1 MTIPLSEILERH
13 PGAGRDA
20 LIPILQQ
27 IQEQEGYLSRA
38 SMRAVAK
45 HLHVSASKVYGVASF
60 YNQFRFQAPGR
71 HRIQL
76 CRGTACHVKGSS
88 PLLDSLERE
97 LKIRAG
103 ETTEDGLFSIEV
115 VACIGACG
123 LAPVI
128 AIDGDFHA
136 AVTIDRL
143 PKILQE
149 YRQRPAVAVPEP
161 PASATDALLAVDLDE
176 KSAARAARPTKTPEV
191 QA

>member
-1 MTIPLSEILERH
+1 MVDAVREILSSH

-27 IQEQEGYLSRA
+27 IQEQEGYLSRFD
-38 SMRAVAK
+38 MRLVAR
-45 HLHVSASKVYGVASF
+45 HLHVSAAKVFGVASF

-71 HRIQL
+71 HRVQL

-88 PLLDSLERE
+88 PLLDTLERE
-97 LKIRAG
+97 LKIRVG
-103 ETTEDGLFSIEV
+103 QTTEDGEFSIEV

-149 YRQRPAVAVPEP
+149 VRERDAKRIAAMSETVSPAAAEVP
-161 PASATDALLAVDLDE
+161 A
-176 KSAARAARPTKTPEV
+176 
-191 QA
+191 